1 MLQSIACSHK
11 SERNLEAALS
21 PRPETQAL
29 SSQNPDRPTT
39 LPFPVDTCRLG
50 LQLCLCVSVCVCS
63 SSASVCG
70 SERETVRVFK
80 MPCLW
85 AQSAA
90 LIIHDNS
97 FLTSTSS
104 HSYFRLLQR
113 SHSPFCCNPYWKIS
127 PTSYMHVKLASHNV
141 RYCALVPSWFIPTG
155 SSIIRR
161 RANFVLRYIHTKAE
175 SSSGIRGKAQHLHL
189 NTVK

>member
-1 MLQSIACSHK
+1 MWVVLQSIACTHK

-21 PRPETQAL
+21 TRPETKEVFL
-29 SSQNPDRPTT
+29 CELPLPQNPDRPTT

-85 AQSAA
+85 VQSAA

-104 HSYFRLLQR
+104 HSYFRLLQC
-113 SHSPFCCNPYWKIS
+113 SHSPLCCNPYWKTS
-127 PTSYMHVKLASHNV
+127 PTSYMHGKLVPHNV
-141 RYCALVPSWFIPTG
+141 CYCALVSFWFIPTV
-155 SSIIRR
+155 SSIIHR
-161 RANFVLRYIHTKAE
+161 RANFVQQYIHT
-175 SSSGIRGKAQHLHL
+175 
-189 NTVK
+189 